1 MNIQIVVAT
10 HKQYRMPSDPLYLPV
25 QAGRALHAPLPY
37 AGDDTGGN
45 ISVKNPHY
53 CELTCLYWAWKNLDT
68 DALGLCHYRRYFAG
82 KRGRDNWSRLLTSE
96 QAEILLQKAPVVLPK
111 KRNYYIETGYSQY
124 AHAHH
129 EEDLIMTRAI
139 LSARWPACVPAFD
152 RTLSR
157 TAGHRFN
164 MFIMRRDLLDR
175 YCTWLFAVLAEL
187 EARLD
192 ISSYSPYDQRVFGF
206 IAERLLD
213 VWVETEQIPYVECP
227 VVHMESQHWLKK
239 GTAFLKR
246 KFLPSNPSP

>member
-1 MNIQIVVAT
+1 MDIKIVVAT
-10 HKQYRMPSDPLYLPV
+10 HNEYRMPSDPLYLPV

-37 AGDDTGGN
+37 AGDDTGDN

-68 DALGLCHYRRYFAG
+68 DALGLCHYRRYFAE

-96 QAEILLQKAPVVLPK
+96 QAETLLKKAPVVLPK

-213 VWVETEQIPYVECP
+213 VWVETEQIAYTECP

-246 KFLPSNPSP
+246 KFLPS